1 MEVDPQTFDTT
12 QNLKTPSGLK
22 SNDGLTS
29 CGVGAR
35 WCLGQ
40 SPASF
45 GDGRPLRE
53 VPACESTPWSR
64 HPHDAAGT
72 STSTVLTRGD
82 AGSHGLKMLF
92 SVQHHDPGSHGLEM
106 LFSVQHHDPL

>member
-1 MEVDPQTFDTT
+1 MTAELEVFK
-12 QNLKTPSGLK
+12 N
-22 SNDGLTS
+22 NDGFTS

-45 GDGRPLRE
+45 GDGRPPRR
-53 VPACESTPWSR
+53 VQAGESTPRSR
-64 HPHDAAGT
+64 HSRDAAGT
-72 STSTVLTRGD
+72 STSTVRLAVPGTLPLPARD
-82 AGSHGLKMLF
+82 A
-92 SVQHHDPGSHGLEM
+92 GSHGLEM